1 MAIRDY
7 FEKLVSYFD
16 TEDLIEEEV
25 VETAPPRQAEVKSV
39 TALPKKTPQAPTKP
53 VTRKQNNTMDYQN
66 NTTQA
71 TTSINAQAIN
81 SVIDV
86 KFPKKYEEAREII
99 DHLVQGASVLI
110 DFQNM
115 TDSQARRCIDYLD
128 GARYVISGNLKKISA
143 TMWLLTPAD
152 VVVNFENINLDN
164 SSQDNDFDFD
174 MRKR

>member
-1 MAIRDY
+1 MC
-7 FEKLVSYFD
+7 
-16 TEDLIEEEV
+16 
-25 VETAPPRQAEVKSV
+25 
-39 TALPKKTPQAPTKP
+39 
-53 VTRKQNNTMDYQN
+53 
-66 NTTQA
+66 
-71 TTSINAQAIN
+71 
-81 SVIDV
+81 IDV